1 MLCCMDWWI
10 CWFLAAKQSNP
21 IPLLLNPRSHLWA
34 PTWIDPSFQMY
45 LIDPYY
51 VFLQGEGIM
60 QKSWHWF
67 CSKAPVGPRH
77 YWVLFWRYGQSTNS
91 WTHQGL
97 YHLMGT
103 AVRYGRPYSFYASW
117 IWMQGT
123 HFVFSVFSFCFRL
136 HSKAG
141 RSSSWCCFFS
151 LCGNL
156 GVARPPYKGECQG
169 THVAMP
175 KTNVRNGQ
183 RATFQRR
190 FFLWNKLYLI
200 VYD

>member
-1 MLCCMDWWI
+1 MFFFKGKGLCI
-10 CWFLAAKQSNP
+10 NP
-21 IPLLLNPRSHLWA
+21 
-34 PTWIDPSFQMY
+34 Y
-45 LIDPYY
+45 
-51 VFLQGEGIM
+51 
-60 QKSWHWF
+60 KSWHWF
-67 CSKAPVGPRH
+67 CSKASVGPRH

-91 WTHQGL
+91 WTRQGL

-123 HFVFSVFSFCFRL
+123 HFVFSVLSFCFRL

-141 RSSSWCCFFS
+141 RSSSWCCFFMFFS
-151 LCGNL
+151 LCWNL

-169 THVAMP
+169 TRVAMP

-183 RATFQRR
+183 RATFQHR

-200 VYD
+200 VYDLKFLTPMLGYVADKSDKLFLWVQVKPYLSGSRVHLTHGSR